1 MNLTGIITGGGKGI
15 GLETC
20 INLLKNNYKIISISR
35 SHNKSI
41 NNLKKKYSKKF
52 FFYKYDLSKT
62 AGIEKLLKKIFI
74 NHKNIS
80 FLVNNAGIR
89 SRLKFDKSN
98 EKIINKVLRNNFVA
112 PFILS
117 KNFLKFSKEKNKS
130 IIMITSIVG
139 NLGFDELSNYAS
151 SKGALEALTKSLAIE
166 YAKKGVRIN
175 SIAPGFVE
183 SSYAT
188 NFKKNN
194 KLYKWTLNKIPMGR
208 WGKCSEISPMVEF
221 LISNKS
227 SYITG
232 STIFIDGGW
241 SA

>member
-1 MNLTGIITGGGKGI
+1 
-15 GLETC
+15 
-20 INLLKNNYKIISISR
+20 
-35 SHNKSI
+35 
-41 NNLKKKYSKKF
+41 
-52 FFYKYDLSKT
+52 
-62 AGIEKLLKKIFI
+62 
-74 NHKNIS
+74 
-80 FLVNNAGIR
+80 
-89 SRLKFDKSN
+89 
-98 EKIINKVLRNNFVA
+98 
-112 PFILS
+112 
-117 KNFLKFSKEKNKS
+117 
-130 IIMITSIVG
+130 MITSIVG